1 MQLGCLCGQSSWFS
15 WLHSQQIQIFPITG
29 FWFEV
34 LLDLEVVEDPETS
47 ILSEVVFVVV
57 VGFIDSV
64 LVVHGVV
71 VFMVVMFMMVAFV
84 FVLFVVISVVMPDI

>member
-34 LLDLEVVEDPETS
+34 LLDLEVVKDPETS

-57 VGFIDSV
+57 VGFIDFV

-71 VFMVVMFMMVAFV
+71 VFILMFMMVAFV
-84 FVLFVVISVVMPDI
+84 FVLFMVISVVMPDI